1 MSYPILKT
9 SNAQTVGWQV
19 QHALEL
25 NPKATEP
32 LQSSFMGLEK
42 EIEYRQGGDW
52 NEVEF
57 FQNLNSFE
65 RAMREDK
72 QALRE
77 DKQSMGQE
85 KQNDELT
92 RLRMEEDFA
101 EHFMSQVDLISDPA
115 LQDPDFW
122 RYLALFPY
130 RRYIYQLEKDLTPR
144 RFGGEGN
151 RDLVRWTLIRGYLW
165 GARTFEPQ
173 KEGDERFQA
182 TRAYRFAREDAGFGK
197 KKSEYTV
204 PDFYISQIIRRYWKY
219 NKSTYLAFI
228 RAVVDAPAILDTGAN
243 RDTQT
248 LGSYV
253 GRISSN
259 IYLPSLTEDE
269 IFKVVLEEKAKL
281 PDRSAGDKSLVE

>member
-1 MSYPILKT
+1 VSYPILKT

-25 NPKATEP
+25 NPNAPEP
-32 LQSSFMGLEK
+32 LQSGFKGLEK

-72 QALRE
+72 QN
-77 DKQSMGQE
+77 G
-85 KQNDELT
+85 ELT

-101 EHFMSQVDLISDPA
+101 EHFMSQADLISDAA

-122 RYLALFPY
+122 RYLSLFPY
-130 RRYIYQLEKDLTPR
+130 RRYIFQLEKDLTPR
-144 RFGGEGN
+144 RFGGQGN
-151 RDLVRWTLIRGYLW
+151 RNLVRWTLIRGYLW

-173 KEGDERFQA
+173 KEADERFQA
-182 TRAYRFAREDAGFGK
+182 TRAYRYAREDAGFGK
-197 KKSEYTV
+197 KSEDTV

-228 RAVVDAPAILDTGAN
+228 RAVVDAPAILDTGSN

-281 PDRSAGDKSLVE
+281 PDRSASEKSLVE

>member
-9 SNAQTVGWQV
+9 SNAQTVGWKV

-25 NPKATEP
+25 DPKATEP
-32 LQSSFMGLEK
+32 FQSSFMGLEK

-52 NEVEF
+52 NDVEF
-57 FQNLNSFE
+57 FRNLNSFE
-65 RAMREDK
+65 RAMRED
-72 QALRE
+72 R
-77 DKQSMGQE
+77 
-85 KQNDELT
+85 QNGTLT

-101 EHFMSQVDLISDPA
+101 EHFMAQVELISDAA

-122 RYLALFPY
+122 RYLSLFPY
-130 RRYIYQLEKDLTPR
+130 RRYIYQLEKDLMPR
-144 RFGGEGN
+144 RFGGQGN
-151 RDLVRWTLIRGYLW
+151 RNLVRWTLIRGYLW

-173 KEGDERFQA
+173 KDGDERFQA
-182 TRAYRFAREDAGFGK
+182 TRAYRYAREDAGFGK
-197 KKSEYTV
+197 KSEDTV

-228 RAVVDAPAILDTGAN
+228 RAVVDAPAILDTGTN

-259 IYLPSLTEDE
+259 VYLPSLTEDE

-281 PDRSAGDKSLVE
+281 PDRSGGDKSLVE